1 MNSRRKFIKNLTA
14 VGATVPLVANIE
26 AKPKKNKG
34 PVILCSRGEV
44 WGEKVLKP
52 GWDILANNGKL
63 LDAIEVSSNVTELD
77 PEDTSVGYGGLPNE
91 HGVVQLDLSLI
102 HI

>member
-52 GWDILANNGKL
+52 GLNIIIFSEPTKIN
-63 LDAIEVSSNVTELD
+63 
-77 PEDTSVGYGGLPNE
+77 
-91 HGVVQLDLSLI
+91 SLNFI
-102 HI
+102 G